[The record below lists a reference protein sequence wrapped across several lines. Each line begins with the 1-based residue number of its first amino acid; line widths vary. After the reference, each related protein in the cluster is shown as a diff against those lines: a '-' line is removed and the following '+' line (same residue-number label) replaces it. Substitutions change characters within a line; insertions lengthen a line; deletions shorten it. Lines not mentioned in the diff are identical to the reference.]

1 MLSAAQVTWS
11 MWESR
16 NLPMKI
22 AIVGAGMAGLTCAQ
36 ALNLAGLRIS
46 VFDKGRGPGGR
57 MSTRRMEP
65 WHFDHGAQYLTA
77 REPEFQAQVRA
88 WEALTIVQPWT
99 GRIVRFRHGVLQPLQ
114 GGELRYV
121 GVPGMS
127 AIVRYLTRELDVHYD
142 TQVSTV
148 TPHAHGW
155 RLQNIAGADLGVFQ
169 VVVLALPAPQTVELI
184 IGLSPIAARAVVKM
198 APCWS
203 IMLGFNRTLE
213 FPFDGAFMDDPAL
226 AWAARNNSK
235 PGRPPAEAWTLHAT
249 REWSAEHL
257 ELGGEQVA
265 ARLLASFASAVNE
278 KRLFPMTRIYHRW
291 RFAQAV
297 ESVGEAYLYDPERR
311 LGACGDWCLEGRIE
325 AAWRS
330 GRALALRIL
339 EDTVSPSG
347 HHDRDQREAGLY
359 GRALEESGWNV

>member
-1 MLSAAQVTWS
+1 
-11 MWESR
+11 
-16 NLPMKI
+16 MKI

-36 ALNLAGLRIS
+36 GLNLAGLRVS

-57 MSTRRMEP
+57 MSTRRMGP

-88 WEALTIVQPWT
+88 WEALNIVQPWT
-99 GRIVRFRHGVLQPLQ
+99 GRIVRFRNGVFQPL
-114 GGELRYV
+114 ESSERRYV

-155 RLQNIAGADLGVFQ
+155 RLKDIMGADLGVFQ
-169 VVVLALPAPQTVELI
+169 VVALALPAPQAVELA
-184 IGLSPIAARAVVKM
+184 IGLSPIAERAMVKM

-203 IMLGFNRTLE
+203 IMLGFDRTLA

-235 PGRPPAEAWTLHAT
+235 PGRPPAEAWTLHGT
-249 REWSAEHL
+249 REWSAAHL
-257 ELGGEQVA
+257 ESGGEQVA

-278 KRLFPMTRIYHRW
+278 KRLFPAARIYHRW
-291 RFAQAV
+291 RFAEAV
-297 ESVGEAYLYDPERR
+297 ENAGEACLYDSEQR

-330 GRALALRIL
+330 GRALAWRIL
-339 EDTVSPSG
+339 NETVAPAG
-347 HHDRDQREAGLY
+347 HHDRDQREATHY
-359 GRALEESGWNV
+359 GRALEESG